1 MNIVVGWGHKQIR
14 EQLILEG
21 EIRENGNWKRSN
33 HIEYI
38 RFSKEFDEMIT
49 DFELQMYRNCWVLA

>member
-21 EIRENGNWKRSN
+21 EIRENRNWKRSN
-33 HIEYI
+33 HIE
-38 RFSKEFDEMIT
+38 
-49 DFELQMYRNCWVLA
+49 